1 MGLEFKLTQMLAKK
15 APLIEIT
22 GVAKAAMEKLAG
34 QDEYIGPPFHF
45 LTITATGVKKV

>member
-1 MGLEFKLTQMLAKK
+1 MIKLQP
-15 APLIEIT
+15 PLTEIA

-45 LTITATGVKKV
+45 LTITAEGVKKV